1 VAVRQPI
8 LAGNVPRFQVLT
20 LFCSERVPM
29 LVRQD
34 SQLRTARRCHAC
46 HMRHICH
53 ACQAR
58 QVPTAFI
65 RPRLTPRRRAAAGM
79 VGETGE
85 ATARFLRSVAAGEV
99 DARDAIARAAAV
111 GLKRLQTPP
120 SPLPAQPQ
128 HVSQQ
133 LARPRSLR
141 VPPATCSG
149 SVHVP

>member
-1 VAVRQPI
+1 
-8 LAGNVPRFQVLT
+8 
-20 LFCSERVPM
+20 
-29 LVRQD
+29 
-34 SQLRTARRCHAC
+34 
-46 HMRHICH
+46 
-53 ACQAR
+53 
-58 QVPTAFI
+58 
-65 RPRLTPRRRAAAGM
+65 M

-133 LARPRSLR
+133 LARPGHPVKTNVTQLLLHCCLVSRR
-141 VPPATCSG
+141 T
-149 SVHVP
+149 

>member
-1 VAVRQPI
+1 VAIRQLSFAGTVPCFDVLI
-8 LAGNVPRFQVLT
+8 LFALKSCDASLPGLVTDNSPPTPCTSCAAYVQVLKCPAT
-20 LFCSERVPM
+20 
-29 LVRQD
+29 
-34 SQLRTARRCHAC
+34 
-46 HMRHICH
+46 
-53 ACQAR
+53 
-58 QVPTAFI
+58 FI
-65 RPRLTPRRRAAAGM
+65 GRPPLTPGRRAAAGM

-133 LARPRSLR
+133 LARPLGLR
-141 VPPATCSG
+141 VYP
-149 SVHVP
+149 